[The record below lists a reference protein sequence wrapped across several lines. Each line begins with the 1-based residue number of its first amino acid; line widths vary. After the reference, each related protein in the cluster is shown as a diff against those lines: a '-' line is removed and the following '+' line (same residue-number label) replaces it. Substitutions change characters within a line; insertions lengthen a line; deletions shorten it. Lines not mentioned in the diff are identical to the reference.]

1 MISCRFANLF
11 CTELAKRQLY
21 FPFMQWVGVTPTHYL
36 YKDRLLFVFR
46 PAYAKTQ
53 IKSAYYR
60 LIKATDRNLRLY
72 SATEGE
78 GIYIERSKVRYLK
91 GWRIANILI
100 KSWRNANFLRMSLQ
114 NANKIISKIKSK
126 KVGESP
132 TFEFNS
138 MVYWRYANFI
148 MDTVWDV
155 GEMPT
160 MKKLFFYRF
169 KKFYTVI

>member
-1 MISCRFANLF
+1 M
-11 CTELAKRQLY
+11 QL
-21 FPFMQWVGVTPTHYL
+21 VGVTPTYYL

-46 PAYAKTQ
+46 PAYAKTK

-78 GIYIERSKVRYLK
+78 GIYIERSKVR
-91 GWRIANILI
+91 
-100 KSWRNANFLRMSLQ
+100 
-114 NANKIISKIKSK
+114 
-126 KVGESP
+126 
-132 TFEFNS
+132 
-138 MVYWRYANFI
+138 FI

>member
-1 MISCRFANLF
+1 
-11 CTELAKRQLY
+11 
-21 FPFMQWVGVTPTHYL
+21 
-36 YKDRLLFVFR
+36 
-46 PAYAKTQ
+46 
-53 IKSAYYR
+53 
-60 LIKATDRNLRLY
+60 
-72 SATEGE
+72 
-78 GIYIERSKVRYLK
+78 
-91 GWRIANILI
+91 
-100 KSWRNANFLRMSLQ
+100 MSLQ

>member
-1 MISCRFANLF
+1 M
-11 CTELAKRQLY
+11 
-21 FPFMQWVGVTPTHYL
+21 
-36 YKDRLLFVFR
+36 
-46 PAYAKTQ
+46 
-53 IKSAYYR
+53 
-60 LIKATDRNLRLY
+60 
-72 SATEGE
+72 
-78 GIYIERSKVRYLK
+78 
-91 GWRIANILI
+91 
-100 KSWRNANFLRMSLQ
+100 Q

-132 TFEFNS
+132 TIEFNS